1 MSHVRRFDHVGLT
14 IADLDV
20 VTAFFV
26 ALGLEV
32 EGRTFVEGEF
42 LDTVCGIPGSR
53 TEIVMLK
60 PPGDGT
66 RLELSSFV
74 RPDSVPGS
82 PAAVANELGLRNVA
96 FEVNDLQAAVDW
108 AATEGYGLVGGIGEY
123 EGAWRMAYVRGP
135 EGIVVSLAERIV
147 TSALARR
154 RDTACSALIVT
165 PEQQGHSEVDTAADA
180 DGVAEHDTQWHAE
193 HDSRAS
199 PANDR

>member
-1 MSHVRRFDHVGLT
+1 MTRILRFDHVGVT
-14 IADLDV
+14 VADLDV

-74 RPDSVPGS
+74 RPEPVPGS
-82 PAAVANELGLRNVA
+82 PAAMANELG
-96 FEVNDLQAAVDW
+96 
-108 AATEGYGLVGGIGEY
+108 
-123 EGAWRMAYVRGP
+123 
-135 EGIVVSLAERIV
+135 
-147 TSALARR
+147 
-154 RDTACSALIVT
+154 
-165 PEQQGHSEVDTAADA
+165 
-180 DGVAEHDTQWHAE
+180 
-193 HDSRAS
+193 RAHQLS
-199 PANDR
+199 PATPAPAAIRGRWIGREPPRVFLFRPAKSVGRVSSISTSMTSSRLAPPARSMAWQFVNACRV

>member
-14 IADLDV
+14 VADLDV

-32 EGRTFVEGEF
+32 EGRMFVEGEF

-82 PAAVANELGLRNVA
+82 PAAMANELGLRNVA
-96 FEVNDLQAAVDW
+96 FEVSDLQAAVDW

-123 EGAWRMAYVRGP
+123 EGRLEDGLRPGAGRDHRLAGRAHRLSSQHPHLAMSCPRPGGP
-135 EGIVVSLAERIV
+135 VG
-147 TSALARR
+147 
-154 RDTACSALIVT
+154 
-165 PEQQGHSEVDTAADA
+165 
-180 DGVAEHDTQWHAE
+180 
-193 HDSRAS
+193 RAG
-199 PANDR
+199 